1 MNIPSLLNPSSPHSV
16 EAGTIILSTDRALS
30 QTSQTVPQTATR
42 MAGPSKPVRK
52 KRVST
57 TDNHAPKSVVDVF
70 PPTQRKRKDVPELK
84 RGPPVGL
91 VNYRP
96 HVEKDSSIVEKI
108 QEFRL
113 RPENGTIDQFV
124 DKISYSSDKRRFHET
139 GRTCLHG
146 MIWSLILK

>member
-16 EAGTIILSTDRALS
+16 EAGTIISSTVNAPL
-30 QTSQTVPQTATR
+30 QTSQAVPYTATR

-52 KRVST
+52 KRISATEINV
-57 TDNHAPKSVVDVF
+57 PKSVADIS
-70 PPTQRKRKDVPELK
+70 PSTQRKRKDVPELK

-91 VNYRP
+91 VNYCP

-108 QEFRL
+108 QEFRV

-146 MIWSLILK
+146 MIWWLVFK